1 MMAAEPVTFAA
12 EYELPK
18 FPSSIWAS
26 IGASLLS
33 SRLRNTAIEAVSK
46 LFPIRS
52 LPGAKT
58 IGAMRSDSGLAGPRD
73 EKVAWFAW
81 QSLLPNTVKQS
92 ERLTPTEI
100 RFFAVDGGG
109 IWTGCGTKVGEQGTG
124 QSSAAVPLNRS
135 GMTRSHSSG
144 RFDPIRA
151 PLLPTGATTM
161 KSRLLYRKVSTSADC
176 CG

>member
-1 MMAAEPVTFAA
+1 MIVAEPVTFAA
-12 EYELPK
+12 EYEVPK

-26 IGASLLS
+26 IGMALSS

-46 LFPIRS
+46 LLPIRS

-58 IGAMRSDSGLAGPRD
+58 IGAMRSDSGLAGPREENVTWLD
-73 EKVAWFAW
+73 W

-92 ERLTPTEI
+92 DRLPPTEI
-100 RFFAVDGGG
+100 KFFAVAGGATWIG
-109 IWTGCGTKVGEQGTG
+109 FGLGLLHGTG

-144 RFDPIRA
+144 RFDPIKA

-161 KSRLLYRKVSTSADC
+161 KSLLLERKVSTSAAC
-176 CG
+176 C

>member
-26 IGASLLS
+26 IGALLSS

-73 EKVAWFAW
+73 EKVAWLDW

-109 IWTGCGTKVGEQGTG
+109 IWIGCGCGLVHGTG